1 MKTTQ
6 FHKISATVFLM
17 AVLSVAAVNPA
28 FAQRRTRKYQP
39 ERREHSKGKYENRDH
54 GSSDRE
60 RNNRN
65 ERNDDRFKKNNH
77 NRDRDHERNYAYHT
91 PRYNRD
97 NDRNWNRNKHWN
109 NNRHW
114 NKNKRWDND
123 RRWHREHPVYVN
135 HRHYRI
141 PRYNGRV
148 RVYARAPWGRRHPMV
163 IRHKYGDIYCF
174 GGNFYTYYPKYGY
187 VQIQLPRDMVFAT
200 IPRGAVRVRVNGHLM
215 FRLGDVYF
223 ELGSRG
229 YRIAN
234 YHGYPEMYG
243 YVDRY

>member
-1 MKTTQ
+1 
-6 FHKISATVFLM
+6 
-17 AVLSVAAVNPA
+17 
-28 FAQRRTRKYQP
+28 
-39 ERREHSKGKYENRDH
+39 
-54 GSSDRE
+54 
-60 RNNRN
+60 
-65 ERNDDRFKKNNH
+65 
-77 NRDRDHERNYAYHT
+77 
-91 PRYNRD
+91 
-97 NDRNWNRNKHWN
+97 
-109 NNRHW
+109 
-114 NKNKRWDND
+114 
-123 RRWHREHPVYVN
+123 
-135 HRHYRI
+135 
-141 PRYNGRV
+141 V
-148 RVYARAPWGRRHPMV
+148 RVYARAPWGHRHPMV

-174 GGNFYTYYPKYGY
+174 GGNFYTYYPRYGY